1 MLQGFTCPAD
11 SGQVCG
17 NTPNPAGSNLN
28 YGYQGFDN
36 FAMLSLVVFQVRN
49 CCYNRAVTSLP
60 SRNAAA
66 PNLMLAQNS
75 CMMNYT

>member
-1 MLQGFTCPAD
+1 MFFITMKHVGRSCFVCTQNGATEAVLSILQGFSCPTAE

-36 FAMLSLVVFQVRN
+36 FAMMSLVVFQVGECRD
-49 CCYNRAVTSLP
+49 
-60 SRNAAA
+60 
-66 PNLMLAQNS
+66 
-75 CMMNYT
+75 